1 MEKGVLKPENN
12 SGLNGIRTHDLCDT
26 GKIDKLS
33 IRKILNLVLKIKGS
47 LMVELPTQD
56 MRQAREGF
64 FT

>member
-1 MEKGVLKPENN
+1 MAKLYVNN
-12 SGLNGIRTHDLCDT
+12 NP
-26 GKIDKLS
+26 KIDRLS